1 MAVSQPGVRGNHLA
15 AVDCEAVDL
24 RVVAGMVAI
33 LPNTGKELKHEVQVE
48 TSRSPGCNGVVNS
61 A

>member
-1 MAVSQPGVRGNHLA
+1 MAVSHPGVRGNHLA

-24 RVVAGMVAI
+24 KTVVGVAAI
-33 LPNTGKELKHEVQVE
+33 LPNTGKELKHEVQVG
-48 TSRSPGCNGVVNS
+48 TSRLSGCTGVVNS